1 MIRAFVGLGSN
12 LGAGLP
18 TPADRIRAAF
28 ADLAAI
34 PMTRLA
40 ARSALYANPPFG
52 PVPQPEFVNA
62 AALLET
68 ELAARALLEELRL
81 IEQKHGRVRD
91 GSRWGP
97 RALDLDLLVYGQAAI
112 DEPDLHVPH
121 RGLPERNFVLYPL
134 RDLDPALVVPRF
146 GPLSALLERCA
157 ADGLRKL
164 EDPSP
169 R

>member
-1 MIRAFVGLGSN
+1 MIRVFVGLGSN

-18 TPADRIRAAF
+18 TPADRIAAAF

-34 PMTRLA
+34 PMTRLV

-62 AALLET
+62 AAELGT
-68 ELAARALLEELRL
+68 QLAARALLEELRL
-81 IEQKHGRVRD
+81 IEKKHGRTRD
-91 GSRWGP
+91 GTRWGP
-97 RALDLDLLVYGQAAI
+97 RALDLDILLYGQAVL

-134 RDLDPALVVPRF
+134 RDIDPGLVVPGM
-146 GPLSALLERCA
+146 GPLAEMIARCPPA
-157 ADGLRKL
+157 GLRKL
-164 EDPSP
+164 
-169 R
+169 